1 MYLDPVDVIECL
13 NLHGFCDIGTQV
25 YCAAVYVQ
33 TISGDGVISH
43 IIAAKTKVA
52 QIKELSVP
60 RLELLSCVLLAELM
74 SAVCRSL
81 KYVVSIINQ
90 KFLYSDSEVALT
102 WIKGKIKQWKPWVQ
116 NTLNKIKKM
125 PNEADWFYVKTS
137 SNPADVETCVNS
149 VITFPRNELWWYGP
163 SFLRGN
169 DVLDQ
174 VKSNVT
180 VDGDIN
186 ESLTQTNETF
196 PRNRHGIG
204 GH

>member
-13 NLHGFCDIGTQV
+13 NLHGFCDICTQI

-81 KYVVSIINQ
+81 KDVVSIINQ
-90 KFLYSDSEVALT
+90 KFL
-102 WIKGKIKQWKPWVQ
+102 
-116 NTLNKIKKM
+116 
-125 PNEADWFYVKTS
+125 
-137 SNPADVETCVNS
+137 
-149 VITFPRNELWWYGP
+149 
-163 SFLRGN
+163 
-169 DVLDQ
+169 
-174 VKSNVT
+174 
-180 VDGDIN
+180 
-186 ESLTQTNETF
+186 
-196 PRNRHGIG
+196 
-204 GH
+204 